1 MMKQQ
6 YFSDSEWVTLLE
18 APRQAVLAVVLAD
31 KTDPVA
37 FLQEVQS
44 ALQIFAAELQRDDFS
59 SDLVKSV
66 VADLKRLAA
75 QDPLQGEQLLSKQQS
90 ELLASIQSFKSTSD
104 GQKQVIAYL
113 NQVRDV
119 LIAKVPIAEAEAFK
133 QWILALA
140 TQVARAVK
148 EEGRFGGI
156 GGERISRQESGALS
170 AVEKA
175 FDFKL

>member
-1 MMKQQ
+1 MKQQ
-6 YFSDSEWVTLLE
+6 YFSDSEWSTLLE
-18 APRQAVLAVVLAD
+18 APRQAILAVVLAD
-31 KTDPVA
+31 KTDPVS

-44 ALQIFAAELQRDDFS
+44 ALQIFAAELQREEFS

-66 VADLKRLAA
+66 VADLALAA

-90 ELLASIQSFKSTSD
+90 ELLATIQSFKSTSD

-113 NQVRDV
+113 GQVRNV

-133 QWILALA
+133 QWILALS
-140 TQVARAVK
+140 TQVAKAVK

-170 AVEKA
+170 SIEKA
-175 FDFKL
+175 FEFKL